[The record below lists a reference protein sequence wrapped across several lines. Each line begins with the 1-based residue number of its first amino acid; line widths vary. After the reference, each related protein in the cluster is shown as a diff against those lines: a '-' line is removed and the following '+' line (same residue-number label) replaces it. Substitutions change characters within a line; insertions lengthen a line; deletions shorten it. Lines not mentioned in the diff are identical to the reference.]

1 MCIENVTN
9 ETLPSNKV
17 FATIE
22 QSSKRALP
30 CITRVSKTKKGN
42 MTTVR
47 TPAKIIP
54 RAFPGIKPEE
64 VQELIANSRI
74 KTYPPETVICKE
86 NALEYVFYMILE
98 GDFEVTKTIN
108 NSDVRL
114 LKSLT
119 AGDFFGEMALI
130 HNAPRAATV
139 KSKTNVIVLEIDKDG
154 FNRVLK
160 RSPSVAMAMVHEI
173 SRRLRQNDQMA
184 IEDLRMRASEL
195 ADAYQKL
202 AEQDLVRR
210 EFLSNVAHE
219 LRTPLM
225 VAGGYLHAIQK
236 GMFSGQQLAATIDT
250 VVRNVDQI
258 TTLVNDLLFL
268 QEIELVFPEFQAVDI
283 IEVVNNVVGKYRDKA
298 KARQVTLKV
307 KGERGVSKVRGDAQ
321 SLERGI
327 AALVDNA
334 IKFSPSNSDVEIRFG
349 EQENRVHISVED
361 HGIGIASEI
370 RPRIFDRF
378 FHLDRNEEQL
388 FRGLGIGLS
397 ITRQVIQQHQG
408 MLDVESEAGK
418 GSKFTMSLP
427 KWL

>member
-1 MCIENVTN
+1 
-9 ETLPSNKV
+9 
-17 FATIE
+17 
-22 QSSKRALP
+22 
-30 CITRVSKTKKGN
+30 
-42 MTTVR
+42 MTTIR

-64 VQELIANSRI
+64 VQEIIVNSRI
-74 KTYPPETVICKE
+74 ATYPPDTVICRE
-86 NALEYVFYMILE
+86 NEIEYVFYMILE
-98 GDFEVTKTIN
+98 GDFEVTKVIN
-108 NSDVRL
+108 NSELRL

-160 RSPSVAMAMVHEI
+160 HSPSVAMAMVHEI

-225 VAGGYLHAIQK
+225 VASGYLHAIQK
-236 GMFSGQQLAATIDT
+236 GMFAGEQLTATIDT
-250 VVRNVDQI
+250 IARNVDQI
-258 TTLVNDLLFL
+258 TTLANDLLFM
-268 QEIELVFPEFQAVDI
+268 QEIELVLPEFQQVNI
-283 IEVVNNVVGKYRDKA
+283 IEVVNEVVKKYEEKA
-298 KARQVTLKV
+298 KARQVTIKI
-307 KGERGVSKVRGDAQ
+307 KGDRGIPKVRGDAQ
-321 SLERGI
+321 SLER
-327 AALVDNA
+327 AVTALVDNA
-334 IKFSPSNSDVEIRFG
+334 IKFSAQNGEVEIRYSEEG
-349 EQENRVHISVED
+349 SRVRISIED
-361 HGIGIASEI
+361 HGIGISPEI

-378 FHLDRNEEQL
+378 FHVDKNGDQL
-388 FRGLGIGLS
+388 YSGLGIGLS

-408 MLDVESEAGK
+408 MLEVESEVGK
-418 GSKFTMSLP
+418 GSKFTISLL
-427 KWL
+427 KWR